1 MNRIKKTCLSIFI
14 IILILILMLLS
25 TSGCSVVEIV
35 KKQTYENYN
44 FTDISL
50 VSAPKNNN
58 IILEGTWKVMDISSE
73 NISNSYT
80 ISNNKSSNNDEDILS
95 QGMIVAFFHDSVI
108 AGGKTWGHVTYKLK
122 RVKKDEY
129 LTLKNISNLDYI
141 DARSKYLFS
150 IIVSSEGKF
159 LFEFLII
166 NNTRIVAI
174 IGKQCYV
181 LVRTQQ
187 NIEQPAMESKEEVS
201 MMSNADEKIM
211 SNGVLLGIKTQ
222 IKSTDEDQINTPGS
236 FVYRTLW
243 ISSDQNGIK
252 QVYESPNIFMPRRDG
267 FWRMYVEK
275 QKINNGSEDIFI
287 FESITSNK
295 SREKTYEQE
304 SGEFWA
310 NNKGFISKSI
320 TFLGNDYVSAAV
332 TGKGREISSDKEWKI
347 YNLRTYPI
355 DAANN
360 SRGITITDIYKENG
374 RNALLDSISEL
385 GEIQKSI
392 QFEELER
399 SFGLYRNTGH
409 WFLRCR
415 LQIQNNESE
424 KLEKYKDIKLNLL
437 PTKDMVMYDNLAIP
451 WKVIKEKIPRARDA
465 ITSPNGDFAVV
476 LLLNEIHV
484 YSISDEQLSDKP
496 QIIIPSYYGDV
507 FIMAEW
513 CTGQYVEKWEKA
525 FIKYANGKK
534 LQ

>member
-1 MNRIKKTCLSIFI
+1 MQTNKNACYRIFV
-14 IILILILMLLS
+14 LLLVFVLFF
-25 TSGCSVVEIV
+25 TSGCSAVEMI
-35 KKQTYENYN
+35 KTQTDANYN
-44 FTDISL
+44 YTDISL
-50 VSAPKNNN
+50 VSAPKNNK
-58 IILEGTWKVMDISSE
+58 IILEGTWKVMDIVSPDTPNVYAISS
-73 NISNSYT
+73 
-80 ISNNKSSNNDEDILS
+80 NKSANEEDILTE
-95 QGMIVAFFHDSVI
+95 GMIVGFYPDSVI
-108 AGGKTWGHVTYKLK
+108 AGGKTWEQVTYKLK

-129 LTLKNISNLDYI
+129 LTLKNINDFNYI
-141 DARSKYLFS
+141 DARSKYIFS
-150 IIVSSEGKF
+150 VIVSSEGKF

-166 NNTRIVAI
+166 NNTRIAAI

-181 LVRTQQ
+181 LVRTMQ
-187 NIEQPAMESKEEVS
+187 NDEQPAIERKEEVS
-201 MMSNADEKIM
+201 LMSKTEDKIA

-243 ISSDQNGIK
+243 ISSDQNGLK

-287 FESITSNK
+287 FENITSNK
-295 SREKTYEQE
+295 SREKTYEQD
-304 SGEFWA
+304 SGEFWT

-320 TFLGNDYVSAAV
+320 TFLGNDYISASV
-332 TGKGREISSDKEWKI
+332 TGKGKEISTQKEWKI

-374 RNALLDSISEL
+374 RNALLDAISEL
-385 GEIQKSI
+385 GEIQKNI

-415 LQIQNNESE
+415 LQMQDIESE
-424 KLEKYKDIKLNLL
+424 KIEKYKDIKLNLL
-437 PTKDMVMYDNLAIP
+437 PTKDMVMYDNLVIP
-451 WKVIKEKIPRARDA
+451 WKVIKEKIPRARDI

-484 YSISDEQLSDKP
+484 YGISGEQLSDKP